1 MSPDPPDEGD
11 FPPLSPA
18 LNLSSPPF
26 KSSIPPTIPSSKAPT
41 YAQRFKSSLRN
52 LRKISS
58 PTFDGEGIPIVEAPH
73 SILLSASE
81 TWKDH
86 ILAKFHGSVPPLKKI
101 YSDLNPVWGKQGN
114 ISIHVL
120 SKSACLIY
128 VPSIPLRD
136 WVLEVGYWQV
146 ANCALSVS
154 LWTPE
159 ASLEPEDL
167 ISAPT
172 WVILKSVPP
181 QLYSLDGISV
191 IASGIGDPLH
201 TEKSRLPPFHL
212 GETKVKVEINLENQP
227 PSAVIVRDTS
237 GFTVRIDVSYPRLPP
252 KCCNCGKFGH
262 LLNCCP
268 APLQKQRFKEVK
280 DPPPGPATAEVVVS
294 DPEVSLMN
302 EEKVIDNPLPLAV
315 TAAEVPT
322 ESQSSPSPQ
331 DTCSG
336 VLQKDLTINPVG
348 VETPKGPK
356 VKTISHRS
364 DPTKKLKIS
373 SESVNDAPPGFPLE
387 KGSQAFKVDATAVRS
402 EPPDLE
408 DGEIP
413 FQPSPAAVRKA
424 RKKLRREALKKC
436 SSSSAVVPQLFSS
449 IRSMSLGRGN
459 QRH

>member
-1 MSPDPPDEGD
+1 MSLVPPDKED

-18 LNLSSPPF
+18 NPLSPPQTH
-26 KSSIPPTIPSSKAPT
+26 SSIPPAIPSSKAPT

-58 PTFDGEGIPIVEAPH
+58 PSFDGDGIPIIDAPH

-86 ILAKFHGSVPPLKKI
+86 ILAKFHGSIPPIKKI

-114 ISIHVL
+114 ITIHVI
-120 SKSACLIY
+120 STTACLIY
-128 VPSIPLRD
+128 VPSVPLRE
-136 WVLEVGYWQV
+136 WVIDVGYWQV

-167 ISAPT
+167 VSAPT

-201 TEKSRLPPFHL
+201 TEKSRLPPYHL
-212 GETKVKVEINLENQP
+212 GDTKVKVEINLENQP
-227 PSAVIVRDTS
+227 PSAVIVRDS
-237 GFTVRIDVSYPRLPP
+237 MGFTARIEISYPRLPP

-268 APLQKQRFKEVK
+268 VPLQKIKVKEMLNT
-280 DPPPGPATAEVVVS
+280 PRESSMAEVFVS
-294 DPEVSLMN
+294 DPEVSLTTECQN
-302 EEKVIDNPLPLAV
+302 IVSPPLPV
-315 TAAEVPT
+315 VFEEVPPDANLASNAPT
-322 ESQSSPSPQ
+322 SASVDPQ
-331 DTCSG
+331 EKEIS
-336 VLQKDLTINPVG
+336 VMNSDL
-348 VETPKGPK
+348 EAKGSK
-356 VKTISHRS
+356 VKILSHRS
-364 DPTKKLKIS
+364 DPSKKLIIPVS
-373 SESVNDAPPGFPLE
+373 SDPPDSADFPLE
-387 KGSQAFKVDATAVRS
+387 PGSLAAKTALAS
-402 EPPDLE
+402 ALIESSGLE
-408 DGEIP
+408 EGEIP
-413 FQPSPAAVRKA
+413 FQPSPAAARKA
-424 RKKLRREALKKC
+424 RKKLRREALKKLD
-436 SSSSAVVPQLFSS
+436 SPSAAVPQLFSS
-449 IRSMSLGRGN
+449 IREISLGRRN